1 MAIAGIDHTLVGV
14 ADLEAAAAAWE
25 RLGFRTTPRG
35 RHIGWGTAN
44 RCVMFADDYVELLGV
59 VDPTAF
65 DNGLGERL
73 AARGE
78 GLLGLAFGGS
88 PDAVR
93 AALGPGRMKEP
104 TDLARSL
111 ELPEGD
117 VLPRFRLSHPASAD
131 VFPGL
136 SAFVCGH
143 LTPELLRRP
152 EWLDHP
158 NGVRAL
164 EGVTVVVEDPASL
177 APAYAAAFGADALR
191 PGQGRLD
198 VRAGRHAL
206 RFLTRERFAR
216 RYPDVPPPALLPAA
230 TVMTVLADDLG
241 HAADVLAANGVS
253 TLPSQG
259 VRLVVPPAEATG
271 VVLEIAVA

>member
-1 MAIAGIDHTLVGV
+1 MEIAGIDHTLVGV
-14 ADLEAAAAAWE
+14 ADLGRAAAAWE

-59 VDPTAF
+59 VDPSAF

-78 GLLGLAFGGS
+78 GLLGLAFAGAA
-88 PDAVR
+88 DAVR
-93 AALGPGRMKEP
+93 AALGPGRMKQP

-117 VLPRFRLSHPASAD
+117 ALPRFRLSHPASPD
-131 VFPGL
+131 VFPAL
-136 SAFVCGH
+136 SAFVCEH

-152 EWLDHP
+152 EWLGHP

-164 EGVTVVVEDPASL
+164 EGVTVVAEDPAAL
-177 APAYAAAFGADALR
+177 APAWAAVFGADALH
-191 PGQGRLD
+191 PGEGRLD

-206 RFLTRERFAR
+206 RFLTPERFAR
-216 RYPDVPPPALLPAA
+216 RYPDVPPPALLPSAA
-230 TVMTVLADDLG
+230 VMTVLSDDLG
-241 HAADVLAANGVS
+241 RTAGVLAANGVR

-259 VRLVVPPAEATG
+259 VRLVVPPDEATG
-271 VVLEIAVA
+271 VVLEVAAR